1 VDHHAADER
10 QARDVTHDIQ
20 EPDEAE
26 RIEAGRRLFAQ
37 DCAFVAGATSI
48 EILPPPTLPEIAFAG
63 RSNVGKSSLVNAL
76 TGRSTL
82 ARTSKDPGRTQQINF
97 FALGGRLMLVDM
109 PGYGFARVGKKQIQ
123 GWTRLT
129 KDYLKGR
136 PNLRRALVLIDSR
149 HGLKDTDR
157 ETMKLLDEAAVS
169 FQIILTKTDQL
180 KADELTAQIARVG
193 KDAAQYTAAHPE
205 IAATSARTGQGIPEL
220 RAALA
225 AMAALS

>member
-1 VDHHAADER
+1 M
-10 QARDVTHDIQ
+10 THDVH

-82 ARTSKDPGRTQQINF
+82 ARTSKDPGRTQQLNF

-129 KDYLKGR
+129 KEYLKGR

-180 KADELTAQIARVG
+180 KPDELTAQVAKVG
-193 KDAAQYTAAHPE
+193 KEVAGYTAAHPE
-205 IAATSARTGQGIPEL
+205 IPATSARTGHGIPEL

-225 AMAALS
+225 AMAALG